1 MNIDSFSQAQLDA
14 IYAANS
20 HHIELFGYQKY
31 FEKVS
36 QNVKDDYKP
45 SGQILLDHNKR
56 MIARAVEAIKAPDY
70 VIEHSIAVNHV
81 PDLIRPY
88 KDQDP

>member
-1 MNIDSFSQAQLDA
+1 
-14 IYAANS
+14 
-20 HHIELFGYQKY
+20 
-31 FEKVS
+31 
-36 QNVKDDYKP
+36 
-45 SGQILLDHNKR
+45 
-56 MIARAVEAIKAPDY
+56 MIARAIEAVKAPDY